1 VPNPAV
7 SASIVAASGTIP
19 HPLAKSQ
26 NAFVQNCVVC
36 CVVCVQPEA
45 SPTTDTGAV
54 FGTSGVQRA
63 IAWIGLLALSTG
75 LAYGLNAAAARAV
88 SVDLRAEDTTRE
100 SALYVAEC
108 RSDPACDANTRDP
121 CALDADG
128 ALFALSRVWLPAGRS
143 VPCRTPADPGLPTP
157 EFMARPAGRI
167 EATIVYVAPNQSR
180 VVLYCLGATPTLPS
194 QPRDISVEEIRN
206 TYERICG

>member
-1 VPNPAV
+1 
-7 SASIVAASGTIP
+7 
-19 HPLAKSQ
+19 
-26 NAFVQNCVVC
+26 VQNCVVC

-45 SPTTDTGAV
+45 SPTADSGAV
-54 FGTSGVQRA
+54 FDTSGVQRA
-63 IAWIGLLALSTG
+63 IAWIGLLALSTS

-88 SVDLRAEDTTRE
+88 SVDLRAQDTTRG

-108 RSDPACDANTRDP
+108 RSDPACDANARDP

-128 ALFALSRVWLPAGRS
+128 ALFAHLRVWLPAGRI

-157 EFMARPAGRI
+157 EIMARRAGRI

-180 VVLYCLGATPTLPS
+180 VVLYCLGTTPTLPS
-194 QPRDISVEEIRN
+194 QPGDISVEEIRN
-206 TYERICG
+206 TYERICGCA

>member
-1 VPNPAV
+1 
-7 SASIVAASGTIP
+7 
-19 HPLAKSQ
+19 
-26 NAFVQNCVVC
+26 VQNCVVLLRGLRAARG
-36 CVVCVQPEA
+36 VA
-45 SPTTDTGAV
+45 TTDSEAV

-63 IAWIGLLALSTG
+63 IAWIGLLALSTR
-75 LAYGLNAAAARAV
+75 LAYGLNAASARAV
-88 SVDLRAEDTTRE
+88 SIDLRAEDTTRG
-100 SALYVAEC
+100 SPLYVAEC
-108 RSDPACDANTRDP
+108 RSDPACDANARDP

-128 ALFALSRVWLPAGRS
+128 ALFAHLRVWLPAGRS

-157 EFMARPAGRI
+157 ELMARRAGRI

-180 VVLYCLGATPTLPS
+180 VVPYCLGTTPTLPS